1 MTALHP
7 RIAGIHSVS
16 IKLAGARAV
25 IVMRIPKSFAAP
37 HMVKFKGTSRFYA
50 RTSNGKYQLDV
61 GEIRSA
67 FLGSETTEQRIRD
80 FKLYGIWRIRGRE
93 TSVPLLPGPRI
104 VLHIIPVSSFGGR
117 KYDVI
122 ALKKN
127 AETNK
132 ILAPLFRSF
141 ANYCEINFDGI
152 VLSNGDRSKPSG
164 GYCQLYRNGIIEAV
178 DAMFIPSGEQRFG
191 KLISGYAFEEG
202 IFKSVRGY
210 LSVLKSLAVDT
221 PVLLTLTLTD
231 VKDFTMA
238 KNSESYRGIS
248 GGTPFGKEVLMPQA
262 LMLETYDVDV
272 CQAMKPLVD
281 EIWNAAGE
289 EESPSHWTG

>member
-1 MTALHP
+1 M
-7 RIAGIHSVS
+7 
-16 IKLAGARAV
+16 
-25 IVMRIPKSFAAP
+25 
-37 HMVKFKGTSRFYA
+37 
-50 RTSNGKYQLDV
+50 
-61 GEIRSA
+61 
-67 FLGSETTEQRIRD
+67 
-80 FKLYGIWRIRGRE
+80 
-93 TSVPLLPGPRI
+93 
-104 VLHIIPVSSFGGR
+104 HIIPVSSFGGR

-127 AETNK
+127 AETNQR
-132 ILAPLFRSF
+132 LAPLFRSF

-238 KNSESYRGIS
+238 KTANHIEAY
-248 GGTPFGKEVLMPQA
+248 
-262 LMLETYDVDV
+262 LE
-272 CQAMKPLVD
+272 AH
-281 EIWNAAGE
+281 
-289 EESPSHWTG
+289 PSAKKS